1 VLTQPCHIC
10 GEHHAG
16 VCKFCPR
23 CRIFHNALAGCKAK
37 KDARSAGTFAHQVL
51 AQKRGADE
59 MENSGEPEEPQGK
72 RVNFCSGAEQMAAA
86 AAEQQAGEAEGEM
99 LEGGVE
105 GEMEEEG
112 MGEDE
117 DDDSWRERIDLRAV
131 ECCDHRVE
139 LSTPPF
145 PFYQY
150 WDSQYDTR
158 KKRRDWRRS
167 RAQMRASPDYTLG
180 SHA

>member
-1 VLTQPCHIC
+1 
-10 GEHHAG
+10 
-16 VCKFCPR
+16 
-23 CRIFHNALAGCKAK
+23 
-37 KDARSAGTFAHQVL
+37 
-51 AQKRGADE
+51 
-59 MENSGEPEEPQGK
+59 MENSEELEEPQGK
-72 RVNFCSGAEQMAAA
+72 RVNFSSAAEQMAAA

>member
-1 VLTQPCHIC
+1 
-10 GEHHAG
+10 
-16 VCKFCPR
+16 
-23 CRIFHNALAGCKAK
+23 
-37 KDARSAGTFAHQVL
+37 
-51 AQKRGADE
+51 
-59 MENSGEPEEPQGK
+59 MELKEPQGK
-72 RVNFCSGAEQMAAA
+72 RVNISSGAEQAAA
-86 AAEQQAGEAEGEM
+86 APAEQQAGEAEGEM

-105 GEMEEEG
+105 GEMEEEKI
-112 MGEDE
+112 GEGE

-150 WDSQYDTR
+150 WDAQYDTK

-180 SHA
+180 SNA

>member
-1 VLTQPCHIC
+1 
-10 GEHHAG
+10 
-16 VCKFCPR
+16 
-23 CRIFHNALAGCKAK
+23 
-37 KDARSAGTFAHQVL
+37 VL
-51 AQKRGADE
+51 AQKRGAEE
-59 MENSGEPEEPQGK
+59 MENSEKLEEPQGK
-72 RVNFCSGAEQMAAA
+72 RVNFSSGVEQAA
-86 AAEQQAGEAEGEM
+86 AAEQQEGEMEGEM

-105 GEMEEEG
+105 DEMEEEE

-139 LSTPPF
+139 LSTPPY

-150 WDSQYDTR
+150 WDAQYDTR

-180 SHA
+180 SNA